1 MTRMVVSWLLDMAS
15 TTDRSPPAENARS
28 PAPVTTAALTPGSSL
43 TTPQIRVS
51 SQCMRSLVAFMASG
65 RLSVTSMTPSSW
77 GSHSRNSKSS

>member
-1 MTRMVVSWLLDMAS
+1 MT
-15 TTDRSPPAENARS
+15 TT
-28 PAPVTTAALTPGSSL
+28 ALTPGSSL